1 MRPLIRSRRVALPL
15 AALALAGAGV
25 AAYGA
30 VGDDSVDYR
39 TVSATTGS
47 VEQELSLSGT
57 ISPSG
62 SSELAFGTAGTVA
75 KVRVEQGDTVEEG
88 DVIAVLDRASLR
100 AAVDRAASDLASA
113 KAQLADDREAQ
124 TTAVTTSTSSSSA
137 SATAGRSGSSGS
149 SSGGA
154 PSSGAPSS
162 GAPSSGT
169 SSSTAA
175 VVKQLTAQQDAV
187 LAAQTAAGTALSAAG
202 TALADQQTACA
213 DPVTTTESTDAAT
226 DSATDVATGG
236 TTADAGTTTT
246 AVLSEECSAALA
258 AVQSAQTTASE
269 AQTALQKAL
278 ETLGSTLTDALGS
291 VQADP
296 STGSSGGGSTGSG
309 SAPSGTGT
317 TGSTG
322 ATGSTG
328 SSAAAPA
335 GGASGQTVT
344 AATLAQDQASIDRA
358 RADLVAAEADLAGA
372 VVRAPADGTVA
383 SLAVA
388 TDDEVAAGDTV
399 ATVVAPGLTTVSVEA
414 TATQAAQLEQGM
426 DVEVTPAGAT
436 EALAGAVSRI
446 EHVAT
451 SDSSTGSDPTYT
463 VGIVLDERD
472 LQLADG
478 MPASVAAVVGAADD
492 VVVVPASAVSNGSVT
507 VVEDGVAQRVRV
519 TTGIVGATQIEVTD
533 GLEAGDEVV
542 LADLDADLPSG
553 GSEQGGFGGGGF
565 GGGGGGF
572 PAGGP
577 PSGVF
582 PAR

>member
-1 MRPLIRSRRVALPL
+1 MRSLIGSRRVALPL
-15 AALALAGAGV
+15 AAIALAGSGL

-30 VGDDSVDYR
+30 VGDDGVDYR
-39 TVSATTGS
+39 TVRATTGS

-75 KVRVEQGDTVEEG
+75 KVRVEQGDEVGEG
-88 DVIAVLDRASLR
+88 DVIAVLDPDSLR

-124 TTAVTTSTSSSSA
+124 TSAVTASSASSSSA
-137 SATAGRSGSSGS
+137 SSSSPSAGKSGS
-149 SSGGA
+149 GGT
-154 PSSGAPSS
+154 PSAGTPST
-162 GAPSSGT
+162 GT
-169 SSSTAA
+169 SASTAA

-187 LAAQTAAGTALSAAG
+187 LAAQTTASTALSAAG
-202 TALADQQTACA
+202 TALADQQAACA
-213 DPVTTTESTDAAT
+213 DPVTTTESTDAPTDAAT
-226 DSATDVATGG
+226 DGAP
-236 TTADAGTTTT
+236 ADAGTTTTT
-246 AVLSEECSAALA
+246 AVLSEACTSALA
-258 AVQSAQTTASE
+258 AVQSAQATASE
-269 AQTALQKAL
+269 AQTALQTAL
-278 ETLGSTLTDALGS
+278 ETLGSTLTQALGS
-291 VQADP
+291 VQAGP
-296 STGSSGGGSTGSG
+296 STGSSGGGGGSTASG
-309 SAPSGTGT
+309 STPSGA
-317 TGSTG
+317 GSTG
-322 ATGSTG
+322 A
-328 SSAAAPA
+328 SAATPT
-335 GGASGQTVT
+335 GGTAAGQTVT

-358 RADLVAAEADLAGA
+358 KADLAAAEADLAGA
-372 VVRAPADGTVA
+372 VVRAPADGTVV

-388 TDDEVAAGDTV
+388 ADDDVAADDTV

-451 SDSSTGSDPTYT
+451 SGSSTGSDPTYT
-463 VGIVLDERD
+463 VEIVLDARD

-478 MPASVAAVVGAADD
+478 MPASVTAVVGAADD
-492 VVVVPASAVSNGSVT
+492 VVVVPASAVSNGSVS
-507 VVEDGVAQRVRV
+507 VVENGVAERVRV
-519 TTGIVGATQIEVTD
+519 TTGIVGATQIEVTE

-553 GSEQGGFGGGGF
+553 DSEQGGFGGGGF
-565 GGGGGGF
+565 GGGGF

-577 PSGVF
+577 PSGGF
-582 PAR
+582 PAP

>member
-15 AALALAGAGV
+15 AALALAGTGV

-39 TVSATTGS
+39 TVGATTGS

-62 SSELAFGTAGTVA
+62 SSELAFGAAGTVA

-137 SATAGRSGSSGS
+137 SAGRSGSSGS
-149 SSGGA
+149 SSGSA
-154 PSSGAPSS
+154 PSSGT
-162 GAPSSGT
+162 PSSGT

-202 TALADQQTACA
+202 TALADQQAACA

-226 DSATDVATGG
+226 DSATDSATDG

-258 AVQSAQTTASE
+258 AVQSAQATASE
-269 AQTALQKAL
+269 AQTVLQTAL
-278 ETLGSTLTDALGS
+278 ETLGSTLTEALGS

-322 ATGSTG
+322 ATGS
-328 SSAAAPA
+328 SAAAPA

-358 RADLVAAEADLAGA
+358 KADLASAEADLAGA

-478 MPASVAAVVGAADD
+478 MPASVTAVVGAADD

-582 PAR
+582 RAP

>member
-15 AALALAGAGV
+15 AALALAGTGV
-25 AAYGA
+25 ATYGA

-149 SSGGA
+149 SSG
-154 PSSGAPSS
+154 STPSS

-175 VVKQLTAQQDAV
+175 VVKQLAAQQDAV

-226 DSATDVATGG
+226 DSATDSATDG

-258 AVQSAQTTASE
+258 AVQSAQATASE
-269 AQTALQKAL
+269 AQTALQTAL
-278 ETLGSTLTDALGS
+278 ETLGSTLTEALGS

-309 SAPSGTGT
+309 SAPSGTGS

-322 ATGSTG
+322 ATGATGATG

-358 RADLVAAEADLAGA
+358 KADLAAAEADLAGA

-399 ATVVAPGLTTVSVEA
+399 VTVVAPGLTTVSVEA

-478 MPASVAAVVGAADD
+478 MPASVTAVVGTADD

-553 GSEQGGFGGGGF
+553 GSDQGGFGGGGF